1 MLNFFYINN
10 ETVKNRKMKH
20 RPFFNNCKILSL
32 LFFLTAFIPSNISH
46 ADEVAVI
53 RIKYRGAE
61 ELAPIVQ
68 SLLSP
73 DGHLSIDTRI
83 NSLVIVDNPAAI
95 RRVQGYLKR
104 FDVPIERLR
113 IRVRFYEK
121 QTDDQRSAVVDGS
134 VSGKNWRITTGR
146 QNKDGVEVNLED
158 RKRAQNSVSEY
169 FVMTSSG
176 SPAYIAAGKEIPY
189 RQTWGYRIGQH
200 RRRSGPVTYKKIE
213 TGFDVTPRIV
223 GDQVNLK
230 ITPRVTHDTTTDG
243 VIRFHG
249 AQTHLMVPLGQWVEI
264 GGSGGQQNEIVS
276 EILSRRRGDEMISL
290 TMALMVEKIS
300 PDER

>member
-1 MLNFFYINN
+1 
-10 ETVKNRKMKH
+10 MKH
-20 RPFFNNCKILSL
+20 RSLFKNFRILSFL
-32 LFFLTAFIPSNISH
+32 LFLTAFVLSNVSL
-46 ADEVAVI
+46 AEEVAVI

-73 DGHLSIDTRI
+73 DGHLSVDTRI

-95 RRVQGYLKR
+95 QRVHDYLNR

-121 QTDDQRSAVVDGS
+121 QTDDQRSASVDGS
-134 VSGKNWRITTGR
+134 VSGKDWRITTGR
-146 QNKDGVEVNLED
+146 QNKDGVEVNLEN
-158 RKRAQNSVSEY
+158 RKRDQISVSEY
-169 FVMTSSG
+169 FVVTSSG
-176 SPAYIAAGKEIPY
+176 SPAYIATGKEIPY
-189 RQTWGYRIGQH
+189 RQTWGYRLGRH
-200 RRRSGPVTYKKIE
+200 RKKKGPVTYKQIE
-213 TGFDVTPRIV
+213 TGFEVTPRLV
-223 GDQVNLK
+223 GNQVNLK
-230 ITPRVTHDTTTDG
+230 IIPRVTHDNTTDG

-249 AQTHLMVPLGQWVEI
+249 AQTHLMVPLGQWIEI
-264 GGSGGQQNEIVS
+264 GGSDKQQNEIVS

-300 PDER
+300 PDKR

>member
-1 MLNFFYINN
+1 
-10 ETVKNRKMKH
+10 MKH
-20 RPFFNNCKILSL
+20 SPLFKNFKILSL
-32 LFFLTAFIPSNISH
+32 LLFLTAFILSNVSH
-46 ADEVAVI
+46 ANDVAVI

-73 DGHLSIDTRI
+73 DGHLSVDTRV

-95 RRVQGYLKR
+95 RRVHDYLNR

-121 QTDDQRSAVVDGS
+121 QTDDQRSASVDGS
-134 VSGKNWRITTGR
+134 ASGQDWRITTGR
-146 QNKDGVEVNLED
+146 QNKDGVEVNLEN
-158 RKRAQNSVSEY
+158 RKRDQNSVSEY

-176 SPAYIAAGKEIPY
+176 TPAYIATGKEIPY
-189 RQTWGYRIGQH
+189 RQTWGYRLGRH
-200 RRRSGPVTYKKIE
+200 RKKTGPVTYKRIE
-213 TGFDVTPRIV
+213 TGFEVTPRIV

-230 ITPRVTHDTTTDG
+230 IVPRVAQDNTADG

-249 AQTHLMVPLGQWVEI
+249 AQTHLVVPLGQWVEI
-264 GGSGGQQNEIVS
+264 GGSAGQQNEIVS
-276 EILSRRRGDEMISL
+276 EILSRRRGDEMISF

-300 PDER
+300 PD

>member
-1 MLNFFYINN
+1 
-10 ETVKNRKMKH
+10 MKH
-20 RPFFNNCKILSL
+20 SPFFNNFKILPL
-32 LFFLTAFIPSNISH
+32 LLFLTAFILSNVSH

-61 ELAPIVQ
+61 EMAPIVQ

-73 DGHLSIDTRI
+73 DGHLSVDTRV
-83 NSLVIVDNPAAI
+83 NSLVIVDSPAAI
-95 RRVQGYLKR
+95 QRVHDYLNR

-121 QTDDQRSAVVDGS
+121 QTDDQRAASIDGS
-134 VSGKNWRITTGR
+134 VSGKDWRIATGG
-146 QNKDGVEVNLED
+146 QNKDGVEVNLEN
-158 RKRAQNSVSEY
+158 RKRDQNSVSEY

-176 SPAYIAAGKEIPY
+176 SPAYIATGKEIPY
-189 RQTWGYRIGQH
+189 RQTWAYRLGRH
-200 RRRSGPVTYKKIE
+200 RKKTGPVTYKHIE

-230 ITPRVTHDTTTDG
+230 IIPRVTHDNTTDG

-249 AQTHLMVPLGQWVEI
+249 AQTNLMVPLGQWVEI
-264 GGSGGQQNEIVS
+264 GGLGGQQNEIVS
-276 EILSRRRGDEMISL
+276 EILSRRRGDEIISL

-300 PDER
+300 PD

>member
-1 MLNFFYINN
+1 M
-10 ETVKNRKMKH
+10 KNKSLFKYLRI
-20 RPFFNNCKILSL
+20 FSVLLFLTTIILS
-32 LFFLTAFIPSNISH
+32 NVSH

-61 ELAPIVQ
+61 EMAPIIQ

-73 DGHLSIDTRI
+73 DGHLSVDTRV
-83 NSLVIVDNPAAI
+83 NSLVIVDSPAAI
-95 RRVQGYLKR
+95 QRVHDYLNR

-121 QTDDQRSAVVDGS
+121 QTDDQRAASIDGS
-134 VSGKNWRITTGR
+134 VSGKDWRIATGG
-146 QNKDGVEVNLED
+146 QNKDGVEINLEN
-158 RKRAQNSVSEY
+158 RKRDQNSVSEY

-176 SPAYIAAGKEIPY
+176 SPAYIATGKEIPY
-189 RQTWGYRIGQH
+189 RQTWGYRLGRH
-200 RRRSGPVTYKKIE
+200 RKKTGPVTYKQIE
-213 TGFDVTPRIV
+213 TGFEVTPRIV

-230 ITPRVTHDTTTDG
+230 IIPRVTHDNTTDG

-249 AQTHLMVPLGQWVEI
+249 AQTNLMVPLGQWVEI
-264 GGSGGQQNEIVS
+264 GGSDRQQNEIVS

-300 PDER
+300 PD

>member
-1 MLNFFYINN
+1 
-10 ETVKNRKMKH
+10 MKH
-20 RPFFNNCKILSL
+20 RSLFKNFRILSFL
-32 LFFLTAFIPSNISH
+32 LFLTAFILSNVSH

-61 ELAPIVQ
+61 EMAPIVQ

-73 DGHLSIDTRI
+73 DGHLSVDTRV
-83 NSLVIVDNPAAI
+83 NSLVIVDSPAAI
-95 RRVQGYLKR
+95 QRVHDYLNR

-121 QTDDQRSAVVDGS
+121 QTDDQRAASIDGS
-134 VSGKNWRITTGR
+134 VSGKDWRIATGG
-146 QNKDGVEVNLED
+146 QNKDGVEVNLEN
-158 RKRAQNSVSEY
+158 RKRDQNSVSEY

-176 SPAYIAAGKEIPY
+176 SPAYIATGKEIPY
-189 RQTWGYRIGQH
+189 RQTWAYRLGRH
-200 RRRSGPVTYKKIE
+200 RKKTGPVTYKQIE

-230 ITPRVTHDTTTDG
+230 IIPRVTHDNTTDG

-249 AQTHLMVPLGQWVEI
+249 AQTNLMVPLGQWVEI
-264 GGSGGQQNEIVS
+264 GGSDRQQNEIVS
-276 EILSRRRGDEMISL
+276 EILSRRRGDDIISL

-300 PDER
+300 PD